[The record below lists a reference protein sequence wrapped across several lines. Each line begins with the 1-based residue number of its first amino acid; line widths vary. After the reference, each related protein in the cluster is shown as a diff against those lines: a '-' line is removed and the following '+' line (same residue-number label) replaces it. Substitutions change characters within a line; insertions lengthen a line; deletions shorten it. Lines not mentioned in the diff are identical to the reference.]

1 MRRSHL
7 RTKPTPQFVPIR
19 GHLWTIPL
27 LLLTAST
34 RAATPDS
41 EWQTLQKILTP
52 IQGRADKP
60 LQNLVTPKFTTGMLL
75 GNGDIGV
82 VVGSSDP
89 SSQNFYF
96 AKSDFWGTH
105 WNPSHNAFEN
115 SILSL
120 GGLSISS
127 PQKPATTQPTP
138 AFFKMEQDILN
149 AEVRTTFEINGTPV
163 SARSFTADSDNLF
176 ITELSIPK
184 NAQPTNLQ
192 IQLWMPEP
200 NTHTAYPAKM
210 GFDQASESL
219 TATRTNNLFGHDEF
233 QARAALAVHI
243 LGTANDDL
251 AATTITPN
259 ASTITVTL
267 QPSFPIQLIT
277 AFRSDARI
285 GPAGPTPE
293 ALLAQSL
300 KLATAPSSENIPA
313 LLAEHRSWWKNYWLQ
328 SFIEIDDKTLNEFY
342 YGSLYLMGSA
352 TRAKTPENAHESH
365 PFPPSLWANWLTSDD
380 AAWGGRYFLN
390 YNAEAPFYG
399 TFSANRPDLVLPY
412 ADVIFA
418 EFPWQKIKTANNG
431 YQGTC
436 FQRSHAPFHYLAPPP
451 TIPPIAPEKNY
462 KALQDQKSDGA
473 FALLPAIWYWEYTR
487 DDAYLKTKLY
497 PALKELDAFHRD
509 YVTWDKEKN
518 RWVVAHTA
526 AHEEPQPW
534 DTNTNLDLGF
544 FRKITQT
551 CLDASEALHTDEN
564 LRPAWKEFLAHLSNY
579 PLGTEQNKPV
589 FLMAEA
595 RGRENAKLFAP
606 GDQPINLE
614 GTVFPGEQLAI
625 GGDPQLLQAAR
636 NSLDLMNSWGIT
648 KGGNSNNG
656 FCKEFPIAARIAWP
670 PEDLLQKFK
679 AAIQYQWR
687 PTNLTVFQGGG
698 GIETAGSIECL
709 NSMMLQSGGGES
721 GIIRIFPNWPKTMNA
736 KFTRLRAKGAFL
748 ITAEQKDGQIPQIE
762 ITSEKGLPL
771 TLQNPWPTKTPT
783 IHSTLSPLHYTIN
796 PTTLTLQTHPNETFT
811 LTP

>member
-1 MRRSHL
+1 MPKL
-7 RTKPTPQFVPIR
+7 KPT
-19 GHLWTIPL
+19 LTTL
-27 LLLTAST
+27 LLLTASA
-34 RAATPDS
+34 RAATPDAD
-41 EWQTLQKILTP
+41 WQTLQKILAP
-52 IQGRADKP
+52 IQGRA
-60 LQNLVTPKFTTGMLL
+60 LQPIEKVVTPKFTPGMLL

-82 VVGSSDP
+82 VVGSDNSTLR
-89 SSQNFYF
+89 FF
-96 AKSDFWGTH
+96 FGKSDFWGTH
-105 WNPSHNAFEN
+105 WNPGHNAFEN

-120 GGLSISS
+120 GGLTISS
-127 PQKPATTQPTP
+127 PQKSATTQPTP
-138 AFFKMEQDILN
+138 AFYKMEQDILN
-149 AEVRTTFEINGTPV
+149 AEVRTTFEINGAPV
-163 SARSFTADSDNLF
+163 STRSFTADSDNLF

-184 NAQPTNLQ
+184 NAQPQNLQ
-192 IQLWMPEP
+192 IKLWMPEP
-200 NTHTAYPAKM
+200 NTHTTYPAKK
-210 GFDQASESL
+210 GIDQASETL
-219 TATRTNNLFGHDEF
+219 PATRTNNLHAPNEF
-233 QARAALAVHI
+233 QARAALALHI
-243 LGTANDDL
+243 LGTASDDL
-251 AATTITPN
+251 TTSSITPN
-259 ASTITVTL
+259 TATININL
-267 QPSFPIQLIT
+267 QPGYPIQLVT

-285 GPAGPTPE
+285 GPNGPTPD
-293 ALLAQSL
+293 ALRDDALKTAKAITPAWIAQ
-300 KLATAPSSENIPA
+300 
-313 LLAEHRSWWKNYWLQ
+313 LLEEHRTWWKNYWLQ
-328 SFIEIDDKTLNEFY
+328 SFIQIDDQLLNEYY
-342 YGSLYLMGSA
+342 YGSLYIMGSA

-431 YQGTC
+431 YQGVC
-436 FQRSHAPFHYLAPPP
+436 FQRSLAPFHYLAAPP
-451 TIPPIAPEKNY
+451 TIPPVAPEKNY
-462 KALQDQKSDGA
+462 KTLQDQKSDGA

-487 DDAYLKTKLY
+487 DDDYLKTKLY

-509 YVTWDKEKN
+509 YVTWDSAKN

-544 FRKITQT
+544 YRKITQT

-564 LRPAWKEFLAHLSNY
+564 LRPAWKEFLAHLSDY
-579 PLGTEQNKPV
+579 PMGTEQNKPV

-595 RGRENAKLFAP
+595 RGRENARLFSP

-625 GGDPQLLQAAR
+625 GGDENLLQAAR
-636 NSLDLMNSWGIT
+636 NSLDLMNSWGVT
-648 KGGNSNNG
+648 RGGNSNNG

-670 PEDLLQKFK
+670 PEDLLAKFK

-698 GIETAGSIECL
+698 GIETAGSIECI
-709 NSMMLQSGGGES
+709 NSMLLQSGFANDHT
-721 GIIRIFPNWPKTMNA
+721 IRIFPNWPKSINA

-748 ITAEQKDGQIPQIE
+748 ITAEQKDGQILNVE
-762 ITSEKGLPL
+762 ITSEKGGPL
-771 TLQNPWPTKTPT
+771 QLANPWPAAPHIASNESA
-783 IHSTLSPLHYTIN
+783 IHFTLNGKL
-796 PTTLTLQTHPNETFT
+796 LTLATQAGATYT